1 MFIFKLFKNILY
13 IFIMSFDNKVQQWVQ
28 IDNELKKLN
37 DHVKQLREQRNA
49 LETNLTNYAK
59 TNNITNSTI
68 QLNQD
73 KLKFVDTKVPE
84 PLTFKYLEKTLGEII
99 KDEAKVKLIMEHV
112 KQKRAV
118 KIVSEIKRF
127 SNN

>member
-1 MFIFKLFKNILY
+1 
-13 IFIMSFDNKVQQWVQ
+13 MSSTSFENKIQQWIQ
-28 IDNELKKLN
+28 LDNQLKKLN
-37 DHVKQLREQRNA
+37 EQTKQLREQRNS
-49 LETNLTNYAK
+49 LESNLTSYAK
-59 TNNITNSTI
+59 TNNIVDTTI
-68 QLNQD
+68 KVNND

-99 KDEAKVKLIMEHV
+99 KNETQVQLIMEHI

-118 KIVSEIKRF
+118 KIVPEIKRF

>member
-1 MFIFKLFKNILY
+1 
-13 IFIMSFDNKVQQWVQ
+13 MSFDAKVQQWVQ
-28 IDNELKKLN
+28 VDNELKKLN
-37 DHVKQLREQRNA
+37 DRVKQLREQRNV
-49 LETNLTNYAK
+49 LETNLTTYAK
-59 TNNITNSTI
+59 TNNMTNSTI

-73 KLKFVDTKVPE
+73 RLKFVDTKVPE

-99 KDEAKVKLIMEHV
+99 KDETKVQLIMEHI

-118 KIVSEIKRF
+118 KIVPEIKRF

>member
-1 MFIFKLFKNILY
+1 
-13 IFIMSFDNKVQQWVQ
+13 MSFENKIQQWVQ
-28 IDNELKKLN
+28 LDNQLKKLN
-37 DHVKQLREQRNA
+37 EQAKQLREQRNS
-49 LETNLTNYAK
+49 LESNLTTYAK
-59 TNNITNSTI
+59 TNNMVDTTI
-68 QLNQD
+68 KVNND

-99 KDEAKVKLIMEHV
+99 KNETQVQVIMEHI

-118 KIVSEIKRF
+118 KIVPEIKRF

>member
-1 MFIFKLFKNILY
+1 
-13 IFIMSFDNKVQQWVQ
+13 MSFENKIQQWVHL
-28 IDNELKKLN
+28 DNQLKKLN
-37 DHVKQLREQRNA
+37 EQVKQLREQRNS
-49 LETNLTNYAK
+49 LESNLTTYAK
-59 TNNITNSTI
+59 TNDMENTTIKFNS
-68 QLNQD
+68 D

-99 KDEAKVKLIMEHV
+99 KNESQVQLIMEHI

-118 KIVSEIKRF
+118 KVVPEIKRF

>member
-1 MFIFKLFKNILY
+1 
-13 IFIMSFDNKVQQWVQ
+13 MSFDAKIQQWVQ

-37 DHVKQLREQRNA
+37 DRVKQLREQRNS

-59 TNNITNSTI
+59 TNNMTDSTI
-68 QLNQD
+68 QINKD
-73 KLKFVDTKVPE
+73 KLKFVDTRVPE

-99 KDEAKVKLIMEHV
+99 KDESKVKLIMEHI
-112 KQKRAV
+112 KQKRDV
-118 KIVSEIKRF
+118 RIVPEIKRF